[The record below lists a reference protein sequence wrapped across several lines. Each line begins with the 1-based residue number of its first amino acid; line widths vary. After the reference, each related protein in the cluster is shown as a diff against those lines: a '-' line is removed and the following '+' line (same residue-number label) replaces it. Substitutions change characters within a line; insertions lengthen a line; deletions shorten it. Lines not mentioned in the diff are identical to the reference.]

1 MTVRIEEAHAVAFLK
16 ELPGGWAQMCI
27 TSATRR
33 GPDSEALAVLTEI
46 HRVLRPDGTLWLI
59 TESGERLERGLR
71 ACGFEL
77 QPSPAWA
84 SARLLEGEP
93 RMRLALLSKGP
104 RYYLDRRGFP
114 ASTLSTRTRPPAST
128 QLRRAECRGLDRAQ
142 RRTLTRR
149 CILAGS
155 SRVACGAC
163 GAPFWRAQPTCAHH
177 DPGGSCLVLDP
188 FYGEQ
193 SAAGAEI
200 AHRHGRSFLGVS
212 AAASLTEAR

>member
-1 MTVRIEEAHAVAFLK
+1 VRIEEAPAVAFLK
-16 ELPGGWAQMCI
+16 ELPSGWAQMCI
-27 TSATRR
+27 TSPRPR
-33 GPDSEALAVLTEI
+33 CPESEAIAVLAEV

-59 TESGERLERGLR
+59 TESEERLEGGLR

-84 SARLLEGEP
+84 SGRPLEGEP
-93 RMRLALLSKGP
+93 RVRLALLSKGP
-104 RYYLDRRGFP
+104 RYYLDARGFR
-114 ASTLSTRTRPPAST
+114 ASTPSTRTRPPASA
-128 QLRRAECRGLDRAQ
+128 QLGRAECRGLDHAQ
-142 RRTLTRR
+142 RRKLIRR

-188 FYGEQ
+188 FYGER
-193 SAAGAEI
+193 SAASAEI
-200 AHRHGRSFLGVS
+200 ARRHGRSFLGVS

>member
-1 MTVRIEEAHAVAFLK
+1 VRIEEAPAVAFLK
-16 ELPGGWAQMCI
+16 ELPSGWAQMCI
-27 TSATRR
+27 TSPRPR
-33 GPDSEALAVLTEI
+33 CPESEAIAVLAEV

-59 TESGERLERGLR
+59 TESEERLEGGLR

-77 QPSPAWA
+77 
-84 SARLLEGEP
+84 
-93 RMRLALLSKGP
+93 RLALLSKGP
-104 RYYLDRRGFP
+104 RYYLDARGFR
-114 ASTLSTRTRPPAST
+114 ASTPSTRTRPPASA
-128 QLRRAECRGLDRAQ
+128 QLGRAECRGLDHAQ
-142 RRTLTRR
+142 RRKLIRR

-188 FYGEQ
+188 FYGER
-193 SAAGAEI
+193 SAASAEI
-200 AHRHGRSFLGVS
+200 ARRHGRSFLGVS

>member
-1 MTVRIEEAHAVAFLK
+1 VRIEEARAVVFLK
-16 ELPGGWAQMCI
+16 ELPSGWAQMCI
-27 TSATRR
+27 TSPPPSCAE
-33 GPDSEALAVLTEI
+33 GEALAVLAEV

-59 TESGERLERGLR
+59 TESGERLEGGLH

-93 RMRLALLSKGP
+93 RVRLALLSKGP
-104 RYYLDRRGFP
+104 RYYLDARGGFP
-114 ASTLSTRTRPPAST
+114 ASTPSTRTRPPASA
-128 QLRRAECRGLDRAQ
+128 QLGRAECRGLDRAQ
-142 RRTLTRR
+142 RRKLIRR

-188 FYGEQ
+188 FYSER
-193 SAAGAEI
+193 SVASAEI
-200 AHRHGRSFLGVS
+200 ARRHGRSFLGVS
-212 AAASLTEAR
+212 AAASPTEAR